1 MHEKDRKR
9 GERVIVDAIINE
21 QAEIIERLSTLMR
34 EVISELSQFKAV
46 DQEEKRLEEILRKG
60 GQN

>member
-1 MHEKDRKR
+1 M
-9 GERVIVDAIINE
+9 IVDAIINE